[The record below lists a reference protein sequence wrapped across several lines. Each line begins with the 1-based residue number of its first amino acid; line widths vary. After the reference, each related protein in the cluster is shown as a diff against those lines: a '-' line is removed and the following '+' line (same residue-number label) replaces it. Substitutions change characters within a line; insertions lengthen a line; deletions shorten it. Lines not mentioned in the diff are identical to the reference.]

1 MMNSGSG
8 GGTQTFL
15 SFGNKITNSITSSLG
30 CPSLGALGLSF
41 SSIYNMFHKPQDE
54 TTTDIKDYSLQTST
68 YNRIIPEVF
77 GKVRLAGNLMWVSE
91 IKKTSVYHPAKQTK
105 TGTTSAYTDYYVRGS
120 FAVAICKGVV
130 DKITNIYADGEPLN
144 LSTYNIKIYLGTD
157 NQNADPTMQSYLGNN
172 IPAFR
177 GLCYMVFTNFVQLTN
192 YNYDNK

>member
-91 IKKTSVYHPAKQTK
+91 I
-105 TGTTSAYTDYYVRGS
+105 
-120 FAVAICKGVV
+120 
-130 DKITNIYADGEPLN
+130 
-144 LSTYNIKIYLGTD
+144 
-157 NQNADPTMQSYLGNN
+157 
-172 IPAFR
+172 
-177 GLCYMVFTNFVQLTN
+177 
-192 YNYDNK
+192 